1 MLIHMA
7 TFSALLI
14 LQINGAV
21 AKECRLDQAGYRESV
36 SGAVIQFRK
45 KDAAK
50 DASLTSGLFEMR
62 LSNVSETFRG
72 KIIWNA
78 GSNARPDGEI
88 ARKCSAEE
96 SEESACW
103 LWTGNVY
110 SLAEASAGLLGD
122 ANMAAPKSILFSDF
136 GRSLATSKTFT
147 LANPNRGAFDVFTF
161 TGCKS

>member
-1 MLIHMA
+1 MLAHTIA
-7 TFSALLI
+7 LGALLI
-14 LQINGAV
+14 LQINGAM
-21 AKECRLDQAGYRESV
+21 ANECRLDQASYRESV
-36 SGAVIQFRK
+36 SGTVIQFRK

-50 DASLTSGLFEMR
+50 HAALTSGVFDMR

-72 KIIWNA
+72 KITWNA
-78 GSNARPDGEI
+78 GGNARPDGEI

-110 SLAEASAGLLGD
+110 SLAEASAGLLDD
-122 ANMAAPKSILFSDF
+122 ANMAAPKAILFNDF
-136 GRSLATSKTFT
+136 GRSLATSKAFA
-147 LANPNRGAFDVFTF
+147 LANPNQGSFDVFTF

>member
-1 MLIHMA
+1 MM
-7 TFSALLI
+7 
-14 LQINGAV
+14 LQINGAM

-36 SGAVIQFRK
+36 SGTVIQFRK
-45 KDAAK
+45 KDPAK

-62 LSNVSETFRG
+62 LPNISETLSG
-72 KIIWNA
+72 KITWNA

-103 LWTGNVY
+103 LWTDNVY

-122 ANMAAPKSILFSDF
+122 ANMAAPKAILFSDF
-136 GRSLATSKTFT
+136 GRSLATSRSFA